1 MKIVFMGTPEF
12 ACKPLEALCQ
22 SNHEIIA
29 VVTGVDKP
37 QGRGKKMNATAVCK
51 AAECSNLNII
61 RAKSLKSNTLYEQ
74 LKALEADIFIVIAFR
89 ILPQKLID
97 LPRIGAINIHASLLP
112 KYRGA
117 APINWALINGEKE
130 TGLTS
135 FFLKKTVDTGDIILQ
150 KKLTILPNENFDS
163 LHNRLSDMSG
173 EFLLESLD
181 LIESGNYELS
191 TQNETQ
197 ASPAPKIKPFDALI
211 DFGFP
216 AEQIVNFVQ
225 GMSSRPGAYTF
236 FNNKKL
242 KVLAAIPVA
251 PDLPV
256 APELLEISSNEII
269 RPGTVINIKKKLWVS
284 CAKGAVELTQ
294 VQPEGKKVMDG
305 ISFINGSRLQKGALF
320 GEITQGVKE

>member
-1 MKIVFMGTPEF
+1 M
-12 ACKPLEALCQ
+12 
-22 SNHEIIA
+22 IA
-29 VVTGVDKP
+29 
-37 QGRGKKMNATAVCK
+37 
-51 AAECSNLNII
+51 
-61 RAKSLKSNTLYEQ
+61 
-74 LKALEADIFIVIAFR
+74 
-89 ILPQKLID
+89 

-163 LHNRLSDMSG
+163 LHNRLSEMSG
-173 EFLLESLD
+173 KFLLKSLD
-181 LIESGNYELS
+181 LIESDNYELS
-191 TQNETQ
+191 TQDENQ

-216 AEQIVNFVQ
+216 AEQIVNFVR

-236 FNNKKL
+236 YNNKKL
-242 KVLAAIPVA
+242 KVLSA
-251 PDLPV
+251 LPITR
-256 APELLEISSNEII
+256 ESIESYSNESP
-269 RPGTVINIKKKLWVS
+269 RPGTVINVKKKLWVS
-284 CAKGAVELTQ
+284 CSNGAIEITQ

-305 ISFINGSRLQKGALF
+305 KSYINGCRLQCGALF

>member
-22 SNHEIIA
+22 GKHEIVA
-29 VVTGVDKP
+29 VVTGDDKP
-37 QGRGKKMNATAVCK
+37 QGRGKKMQPTAVCS
-51 AAECSNLNII
+51 AATCANLEVI
-61 RAKSLKSNTLYEQ
+61 RAKSLKSNSLYEQ
-74 LKALEADIFIVIAFR
+74 LKALNADIYIVIAFR

-135 FFLKKTVDTGDIILQ
+135 FFLKKIVDTGDIILQ

-163 LHNRLSDMSG
+163 LHNRLSEMSG
-173 EFLLESLD
+173 KFLLKSLD

-191 TQNETQ
+191 TQDENQ

-216 AEQIVNFVQ
+216 AEQIVNFVR

-236 FNNKKL
+236 YNDKKL
-242 KVLAAIPVA
+242 KVLSA
-251 PDLPV
+251 LPV
-256 APELLEISSNEII
+256 EPELVEFSINENP
-269 RPGTVINIKKKLWVS
+269 RPGTVINVKKKLWVS
-284 CAKGAVELTQ
+284 CSDGAIEITQ

-305 ISFINGSRLQKGALF
+305 KSYINGCRLQKGVLF